1 MDMADERASWH
12 GGPGLRS
19 CSGVAAGMAE
29 EVGE

>member
-1 MDMADERASWH
+1 MDMIDGQSSWY
-12 GGPGLRS
+12 GGLGLRS